1 MQVIQDPVDDV
12 LVLDASDDFDR
23 STAATTDLDVDTE
36 HTFQALGP
44 GHTRQSGAGSGG
56 MALGGCADFCV
67 GVGLDASP
75 APGRRHEPASAMVRR
90 EDAMITGEIDPR
102 LWYQGC

>member
-1 MQVIQDPVDDV
+1 MTFWSSMQAMTLTGPPQRPQTSMSI
-12 LVLDASDDFDR
+12 R
-23 STAATTDLDVDTE
+23 E